1 MFFIVAQPFS
11 YQLALKGIGSLCT
24 LYPHS
29 HCLLAAH
36 TQLGYFLHESLFS
49 GFRWFGQRPI
59 QLPKCG
65 AVVRWGHFFNFFVVW
80 HHILIYLM

>member
-36 TQLGYFLHESLFS
+36 TQLGYFLHESLLWC
-49 GFRWFGQRPI
+49 FRWFG
-59 QLPKCG
+59 
-65 AVVRWGHFFNFFVVW
+65 
-80 HHILIYLM
+80 